1 MDSGKKFGLYV
12 VRPQDIGEEETRYLI
27 TPGYSLLYTQNDPPK
42 DSIPVKDMA
51 LLTKTAVNWLREQVN
66 DIRREYLKE
75 NEKAVL
81 AELSAYH
88 AALAEELE
96 RARARETGKEA

>member
-66 DIRREYLKE
+66 DIRREYLRE
-75 NEKAVL
+75 REKDL
-81 AELSAYH
+81 LQELSGYH

-96 RARARETGKEA
+96 RVREQTNRKEE